1 MKLVPPRFLR
11 LCFFLLTSLL
21 FFCQFSLA
29 QDSNPIRIG
38 ATISLEGKYQ
48 SVSFMVRKGYELWAE
63 QINSRGGLLGRKV
76 ELLFYDDKKALD
88 SILDELRESEEK
100 YRILSENTLTLV
112 LVLNAQGLQYAN
124 RASTIFFSLLPT
136 DVPGKDIFTLF
147 AEPDRIILQSHVEAL
162 EKAKSG
168 VEHFELSYIPP
179 NGEQRWLEVVASVI
193 PYMGTSSILLHALDA
208 SQRKRME
215 IERQSMRRKIAR
227 GEQMEALG
235 TLAGGVAHDLNNI
248 LSGVVSYPELLLHGM
263 DKGDK
268 LYSPLRTI
276 HQSGLKAAA
285 IVQDLLTLTRRGV
298 VVTEVVNLGNI
309 IREYLASPEFDH
321 LYQEFPNIYVALQID
336 DRLMNIKGSYH
347 HLSKS
352 IMNLV
357 TNSAEALPQGGDIL
371 ITAQNIYVDS
381 PFSSYDEINEG
392 EYVAVSISDN
402 GEGISTED
410 LDKIFEPFYTK
421 KVMGRSGTGLGMS
434 VVWGAV
440 KDHQGYIDIDS
451 KKGEGSTF
459 TLYFP
464 ASRENLSE
472 SIAALT
478 AQAPRGRGE
487 KLLVVDDIEEQR
499 LIAASMLEHLGYG
512 VDVAESG
519 EQALEILEHKQYA
532 AILLDMIMEPG
543 MDGLDTFQEILRRY
557 PQQKAVI
564 ASGFS
569 ETERV
574 RSALAM
580 GAGAYIKKPYGLE
593 TLATTIN
600 EVLYRKNNAT

>member
-1 MKLVPPRFLR
+1 
-11 LCFFLLTSLL
+11 
-21 FFCQFSLA
+21 
-29 QDSNPIRIG
+29 
-38 ATISLEGKYQ
+38 
-48 SVSFMVRKGYELWAE
+48 
-63 QINSRGGLLGRKV
+63 
-76 ELLFYDDKKALD
+76 
-88 SILDELRESEEK
+88 
-100 YRILSENTLTLV
+100 
-112 LVLNAQGLQYAN
+112 
-124 RASTIFFSLLPT
+124 PT
-136 DVPGKDIFTLF
+136 G
-147 AEPDRIILQSHVEAL
+147 
-162 EKAKSG
+162 
-168 VEHFELSYIPP
+168 
-179 NGEQRWLEVVASVI
+179 GEQRWLEVVASVI
-193 PYMGTSSILLHALDA
+193 PYLGTPSILFHALDV
-208 SQRKRME
+208 STRKYME
-215 IERQSMRRKIAR
+215 IERESMRQKIAR

-248 LSGVVSYPELLLHGM
+248 LGGVVSYPELLLQGM
-263 DKGDK
+263 DEENK
-268 LYSPLRTI
+268 LYSPLKTI

-298 VVTEVVNLGNI
+298 VITEVVNLGNI

-321 LYQEFPNIYVALQID
+321 LCKEFQGIFVALQID

-371 ITAQNIYVDS
+371 ITAQNLYVDS
-381 PFSSYDEINEG
+381 PFGSYDEINEG

-402 GEGISTED
+402 GEGISAED

-421 KVMGRSGTGLGMS
+421 KIMGRSGTGLGMS
-434 VVWGAV
+434 VVWGTV
-440 KDHQGYIDIDS
+440 KDHQGFIDIDS

-464 ASRENLSE
+464 ASRQDLSE
-472 SIAALT
+472 SVAALT

-499 LIAASMLEHLGYG
+499 LIAATMLEHLGYD
-512 VDVAESG
+512 VDAAESG
-519 EQALEILEHKQYA
+519 EQALEILKDNRYVV
-532 AILLDMIMEPG
+532 ILLDMIMEPG
-543 MDGLDTFQEILRRY
+543 MDGLDTFQEILRIY

-593 TLATTIN
+593 ALATTIN
-600 EVLYRKNNAT
+600 EVICRENKAN